1 MTLSSLC
8 LSLTPD
14 PMLHPHLPPV
24 PVLQLDKNLLLL
36 CYCIVCI
43 VLSARVTNRFHK
55 KPVTLRR
62 IYAKV
67 NLLLSLSGV
76 INTVIFSL

>member
-1 MTLSSLC
+1 MS
-8 LSLTPD
+8 
-14 PMLHPHLPPV
+14 
-24 PVLQLDKNLLLL
+24 
-36 CYCIVCI
+36 YCTYIVF
-43 VLSARVTNRFHK
+43 VLSARVTNRLHK

-76 INTVIFSL
+76 R